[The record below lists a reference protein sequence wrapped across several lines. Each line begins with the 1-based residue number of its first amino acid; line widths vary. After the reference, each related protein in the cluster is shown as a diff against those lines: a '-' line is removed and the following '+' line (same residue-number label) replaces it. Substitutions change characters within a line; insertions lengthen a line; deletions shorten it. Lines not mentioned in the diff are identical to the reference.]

1 MDPGHGGMAGLMCE
15 AERRLVSTYAR
26 QRARTGGGRR
36 WYEDMSFEK
45 IFSVRPGTALGT
57 EEAGIGSGELALQA
71 LAAGVLGFCF
81 HHLTTPD
88 SSHFI
93 GVTVL
98 HVSHCRISRPAVAL
112 GLSP

>member
-1 MDPGHGGMAGLMCE
+1 MAGLIFE

-45 IFSVRPGTALGT
+45 ILSVRPGTALGT
-57 EEAGIGSGELALQA
+57 EEAGIDSGELALQA

-81 HHLTTPD
+81 HHLTTPE

>member
-15 AERRLVSTYAR
+15 AERRFSTYAR

-45 IFSVRPGTALGT
+45 ILSVRPGTALGT